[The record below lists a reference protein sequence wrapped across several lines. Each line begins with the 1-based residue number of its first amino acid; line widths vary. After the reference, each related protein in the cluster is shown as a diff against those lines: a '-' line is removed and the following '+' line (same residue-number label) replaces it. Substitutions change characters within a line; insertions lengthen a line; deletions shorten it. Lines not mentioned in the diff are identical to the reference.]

1 MTPPEGSSRLRP
13 GTSER
18 RVVAVLLYE
27 LNGGVPDAYTDHA
40 IREVLGDD
48 VRFEPLVGGQMA
60 AVIGVDRSTGDEALR
75 AARAALIVAN
85 AIPTARVAVAVG
97 RAILELQLDGR
108 SGIALQ
114 VMRSARGPFD
124 AARVAGAAEAVLL
137 LDGLLPKDRGRV
149 LARAGLRR
157 ALDDVLSH
165 EHDDLATRFSIIGRC
180 EWVMR

>member
-1 MTPPEGSSRLRP
+1 MPDSHRATMTPPEGSSRLRP

-48 VRFEPLVGGQMA
+48 VRFEPLVGGQMV

-97 RAILELQLDGR
+97 RAILGRANLAGEALERATALDFGQW
-108 SGIALQ
+108 L
-114 VMRSARGPFD
+114 PL
-124 AARVAGAAEAVLL
+124 AVQT
-137 LDGLLPKDRGRV
+137 GLV
-149 LARAGLRR
+149 LAVVPA
-157 ALDDVLSH
+157 
-165 EHDDLATRFSIIGRC
+165 
-180 EWVMR
+180 